1 MVPRGQ
7 LAAALSDL
15 ERLRRGAEETV
26 PRAEMEAARLADR
39 LEVERLTRLTDTQVL
54 ASADA
59 AAAAATL
66 IHSAPIRG

>member
-59 AAAAATL
+59 AAVATL